1 MSNAH
6 SDWLRALD
14 FYKQEVAILKER
26 LTEIAGKNTEHE
38 MLHKVEHYE
47 NQFTVQQDN
56 IDRLV
61 HDIRLNI
68 ASTSNELQ
76 HSPAGYIDATLLA
89 RHNSLHQAY
98 LAEEKAVNDLRH
110 DFYEFAVEWM

>member
-6 SDWLRALD
+6 TDWLRALD
-14 FYKQEVAILKER
+14 FYKDELGILKER

-38 MLHKVEHYE
+38 LMHKVEHYE
-47 NQFTVQQDN
+47 NQIAVQRDN
-56 IDRLV
+56 IDRIA
-61 HDIRLNI
+61 HDIRLNL

-89 RHNSLHQAY
+89 QHNTLHQRY
-98 LAEEKAVNDLRH
+98 LGEEKAVNELRH
-110 DFYEFAVEWM
+110 EFYEFAIDWM